1 MSVHKC
7 ESAYL
12 RSCTSLGHPPNP
24 FIKPNSQQR
33 GDADKFEALT
43 KQKKFRTNINQIAYI
58 TKTTG
63 YISEKEIETV
73 KDVLL
78 VIWGQVRQLLFG
90 TPTKEQQAATE
101 KICEMYAGIPQED

>member
-7 ESAYL
+7 EGADL

-33 GDADKFEALT
+33 GDDDNVEALT
-43 KQKKFRTNINQIAYI
+43 KQKKIETNINQNAHIG
-58 TKTTG
+58 KTTG
-63 YISEKEIETV
+63 CILEKEIKTV
-73 KDVLL
+73 KDVML

-90 TPTKEQQAATE
+90 TPTKELEGDTE
-101 KICEMYAGIPQED
+101 RSSEMYAGIPQED

>member
-7 ESAYL
+7 ESADL

-33 GDADKFEALT
+33 GDDDNVEALT
-43 KQKKFRTNINQIAYI
+43 QQKTFGTNINQIAHI
-58 TKTTG
+58 GKTTG
-63 YISEKEIETV
+63 CISKKEIDTV
-73 KDVLL
+73 KDVML

-90 TPTKEQQAATE
+90 TPTKEQEGGIE
-101 KICEMYAGIPQED
+101 KICDMYAGISQED

>member
-7 ESAYL
+7 EGADL

-33 GDADKFEALT
+33 GDDDNVEALT
-43 KQKKFRTNINQIAYI
+43 KQKKFKTNINQIAHI
-58 TKTTG
+58 GKTTG
-63 YISEKEIETV
+63 CILEKEIKTV
-73 KDVLL
+73 KDVML

-90 TPTKEQQAATE
+90 TPTKELEGDTE
-101 KICEMYAGIPQED
+101 RSSEMYAGIPQED